1 MEAKGSR
8 HRYCRTSETEAID
21 LENVLANEQGI
32 KSCFMVKQSE
42 ATSFSSIKQV
52 LGRKK
57 KSDWAQRIDLVRG
70 CQLREAK
77 GKLAPLELWP

>member
-1 MEAKGSR
+1 
-8 HRYCRTSETEAID
+8 
-21 LENVLANEQGI
+21 
-32 KSCFMVKQSE
+32 MVKQSE